1 MRYLYLT
8 LALLL
13 IGLLCYMALD
23 TPHLAPERIT
33 DIQADIE
40 YEGEHPLMSQRD
52 LRRELERLGF
62 HPIGQAVDSLSTMT
76 IESLLIRN
84 GLFSQIDLYTTPGG
98 VLHISMLQREPLFT
112 LFTTQGNYFVCK
124 DQTVVPIDRS
134 EDYYTTFL
142 PVSGSIS
149 IDRAAHDLYP
159 LMTLI
164 LADPLWRNLLIH
176 IYVDPVRGVI
186 ATPRA
191 SNVEIILG
199 TSPNWEEK
207 LDKLRLF
214 VQQVIP
220 IFGWNSF
227 ISVHLEYKDQ
237 IVTIPSEVGALQ
249 CS

>member
-1 MRYLYLT
+1 M
-8 LALLL
+8 
-13 IGLLCYMALD
+13 
-23 TPHLAPERIT
+23 
-33 DIQADIE
+33 
-40 YEGEHPLMSQRD
+40 
-52 LRRELERLGF
+52 
-62 HPIGQAVDSLSTMT
+62 
-76 IESLLIRN
+76 
-84 GLFSQIDLYTTPGG
+84 
-98 VLHISMLQREPLFT
+98 
-112 LFTTQGNYFVCK
+112 
-124 DQTVVPIDRS
+124 VPIDRS